1 MDVVVR
7 TDKNV
12 VRGLTKEDFTVQ
24 DKGKTQ
30 NIAVFSVTD
39 KSAPPSA
46 PLTPLP
52 PNVASNRMNN
62 RGETSQTAT
71 VILFDRLNTIDAAD
85 QANARTRILA
95 LLRALKPTDRVAF
108 YSLSDNISV
117 VQEFMDSSEQL
128 AQAATRVSAQGG
140 GGGSDPLQ
148 TALREALNPTQPLDT
163 VSRVRI
169 TTSAFRSIAR
179 RLGGVPGRK
188 NLLWLTS
195 SVPLTY
201 GTGSERRGNDEAEV
215 TGYARVLSEAN
226 IALYAIDVRGAG
238 SSFTQATTDKPT
250 EGGLMPGAGKG
261 SVNQLASQSVNTLG
275 GTQGMQLM
283 AEETGGKAFINV
295 NDVSIPLREIL
306 DFADTSYT
314 LGFYVDDKA
323 LDGKV
328 HDLSVK
334 VAKKPET
341 SGAKVY
347 TRKSY
352 VAASVQSPA
361 AQQQRASMTDLSAEQ
376 LDSTLIGVMAATA
389 PDPSKPG
396 IHVVQVRVSGS
407 DLQFERRGDKWTA
420 SFDLG
425 LSIEIGPRAAG
436 NVNVKT
442 INLPEF
448 TEDQLKQ
455 VLTAGLDINNTV
467 PTPPQAG
474 KLRVVV
480 QDKVSGAAGS
490 VRIPIGPK

>member
-52 PNVASNRMNN
+52 SNVASNRMNN

-95 LLRALKPTDRVAF
+95 LLRGLKPTDRVAF

-128 AQAATRVSAQGG
+128 AQAATRLSAQGGG

-148 TALREALNPTQPLDT
+148 AALREALNPTQPLDT
-163 VSRVRI
+163 VTRVQV
-169 TTSAFRSIAR
+169 TAGAFRSIAR

-215 TGYARVLSEAN
+215 NGYARILSEAN
-226 IALYAIDVRGAG
+226 IALYAVDVRGAG

-261 SVNQLASQSVNTLG
+261 SVNQVASQSVNTLG

-306 DFADTSYT
+306 DLADTSYT

-341 SGAKVY
+341 NGAKVY

-352 VAASVQSPA
+352 VAASVQSPTA
-361 AQQQRASMTDLSAEQ
+361 QRANMTELSAEQ

-425 LSIEIGPRAAG
+425 LSIETGPRAG
-436 NVNVKT
+436 SNVSVKT

-467 PTPPQAG
+467 PTPPQPA

>member
-195 SVPLTY
+195 SVPLK
-201 GTGSERRGNDEAEV
+201 RR
-215 TGYARVLSEAN
+215 
-226 IALYAIDVRGAG
+226 
-238 SSFTQATTDKPT
+238 
-250 EGGLMPGAGKG
+250 
-261 SVNQLASQSVNTLG
+261 
-275 GTQGMQLM
+275 
-283 AEETGGKAFINV
+283 
-295 NDVSIPLREIL
+295 
-306 DFADTSYT
+306 
-314 LGFYVDDKA
+314 
-323 LDGKV
+323 
-328 HDLSVK
+328 
-334 VAKKPET
+334 
-341 SGAKVY
+341 
-347 TRKSY
+347 
-352 VAASVQSPA
+352 
-361 AQQQRASMTDLSAEQ
+361 
-376 LDSTLIGVMAATA
+376 
-389 PDPSKPG
+389 
-396 IHVVQVRVSGS
+396 
-407 DLQFERRGDKWTA
+407 
-420 SFDLG
+420 
-425 LSIEIGPRAAG
+425 
-436 NVNVKT
+436 
-442 INLPEF
+442 
-448 TEDQLKQ
+448 
-455 VLTAGLDINNTV
+455 
-467 PTPPQAG
+467 
-474 KLRVVV
+474 
-480 QDKVSGAAGS
+480 
-490 VRIPIGPK
+490 